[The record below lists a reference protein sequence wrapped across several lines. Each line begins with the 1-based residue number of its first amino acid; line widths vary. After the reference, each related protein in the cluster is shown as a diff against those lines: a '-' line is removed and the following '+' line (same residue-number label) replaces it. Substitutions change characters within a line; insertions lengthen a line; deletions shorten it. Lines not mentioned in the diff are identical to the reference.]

1 MVDNVRDRI
10 IMIRTSDALDVGESP
25 QQELGIKGKKKVWDM
40 RAGVLRLKRRLSNGM
55 LACDR

>member
-1 MVDNVRDRI
+1 MVDRVRDRI
-10 IMIRTSDALDVGESP
+10 IMVRTRDVFVGESP
-25 QQELGIKGKKKVWDM
+25 QQKAGIKGKKKVWDV